1 MLYNPEARELRSGA
15 TAASNHR
22 RATLASK
29 QVRVVAEHAGRDGH
43 EGKVQPVLE
52 SEQAT
57 PPFVPVERD
66 VGQGLSEL
74 TSEEWVREVKERG
87 KQWLTVMLEY
97 VRQ

>member
-1 MLYNPEARELRSGA
+1 
-15 TAASNHR
+15 
-22 RATLASK
+22 
-29 QVRVVAEHAGRDGH
+29 
-43 EGKVQPVLE
+43 VQPVLE